1 MNHSESRTL
10 PQVRLR
16 AMEPED
22 LDMLYAMENDDSVWA
37 VGNTSVPYSRYVL
50 HDYIASASNDIYVD
64 GQVRLIIESASGD
77 AVGMIDLT
85 NFSAAH
91 RRAELSIVVRT
102 DCRGHGYALAAVER
116 LADHC
121 KRILH
126 MHQIYAIVEAG
137 NQASLAML
145 RQAGFTAGQ
154 ELHDWLF
161 DGTDYKDARVMQ
173 YFL

>member
-1 MNHSESRTL
+1 MKRSDIRTL
-10 PQVRLR
+10 PEVRLR

-22 LDMLYAMENDDSVWA
+22 LDMLYAMENDASVWA

-64 GQVRLIIESASGD
+64 GQVRLIVENAKGEV
-77 AVGMIDLT
+77 VGMIDLS

-91 RRAELSIVVRT
+91 RRAELSIVVRS
-102 DCRGHGYALAAVER
+102 DFRGRGYALAAFGR
-116 LADHC
+116 LAEHC

-126 MHQIYAIVEAG
+126 LHQVYAVVEHDNAP
-137 NQASLAML
+137 SLAML
-145 RQAGFTAGQ
+145 RRAGFTEGVALR
-154 ELHDWLF
+154 EWLF